1 MHRHSA
7 WTILGVDPA
16 TQRAAEELA
25 AHEGMSVG
33 GLLQVLLA
41 EHASSRGVQH
51 DSSALRQRLVP
62 LFQDI
67 VDAIGTAARV
77 LAEGQPATSSRSV
90 SSRSVSSRSVE
101 SPGEEGESD
110 APSFQEIQDWLRRV
124 DAQKANSR
132 PESKVAEFGRALLRS
147 AG

>member
-25 AHEGMSVG
+25 TQEGISVG
-33 GLLQVLLA
+33 ELLQLLLA
-41 EHASSRGVQH
+41 EHAASGSLRQ

-62 LFQDI
+62 LFQEI

-77 LAEGQPATSSRSV
+77 LADAQAPT
-90 SSRSVSSRSVE
+90 
-101 SPGEEGESD
+101 SPGRAGPPPQERESE
-110 APSFQEIQDWLRRV
+110 APTFEEIQDWLRRV
-124 DAQKANSR
+124 DAQKMNSSAD
-132 PESKVAEFGRALLRS
+132 SKVAEFGRTLLRR

>member
-25 AHEGMSVG
+25 AHEGLSVG

-41 EHASSRGVQH
+41 EHASARRLRH
-51 DSSALRQRLVP
+51 DSSAVRQRLVP

-77 LAEGQPATSSRSV
+77 LAEGQAPTFAGSAEPLREEP
-90 SSRSVSSRSVE
+90 E
-101 SPGEEGESD
+101 SE

-124 DAQKANSR
+124 DAKKADSR
-132 PESKVAEFGRALLRS
+132 SESKVAEFGRALLRR

>member
-1 MHRHSA
+1 
-7 WTILGVDPA
+7 VED
-16 TQRAAEELA
+16 LA
-25 AHEGMSVG
+25 AHEGTSVG

-41 EHASSRGVQH
+41 EHASSKCSARDG
-51 DSSALRQRLVP
+51 SALRQRMVP

-77 LAEGQPATSSRSV
+77 LAESPPAASASSV
-90 SSRSVSSRSVE
+90 GPPAE
-101 SPGEEGESD
+101 KEEAE

-124 DAQKANSR
+124 DANKSNPKS
-132 PESKVAEFGRALLRS
+132 ESKVAEFGRTLMRR

>member
-7 WTILGVDPA
+7 WTVLGVDPA

-77 LAEGQPATSSRSV
+77 LAEGQPAASSRSA
-90 SSRSVSSRSVE
+90 SSRLVE

>member
-1 MHRHSA
+1 
-7 WTILGVDPA
+7 
-16 TQRAAEELA
+16 
-25 AHEGMSVG
+25 MSVG
-33 GLLQVLLA
+33 GLLQLLLA
-41 EHASSRGVQH
+41 EHASSLCLRQ

-77 LAEGQPATSSRSV
+77 LAEDQAPTSSGSA
-90 SSRSVSSRSVE
+90 E
-101 SPGEEGESD
+101 PLGEEQESD

-124 DAQKANSR
+124 DAKKADSTR
-132 PESKVAEFGRALLRS
+132 ESKVAEFGRALRRR

>member
-25 AHEGMSVG
+25 AQGGMSVG
-33 GLLQVLLA
+33 GLLQLLLA
-41 EHASSRGVQH
+41 EHASSRCLRQ
-51 DSSALRQRLVP
+51 DSSALRQQLVP

-67 VDAIGTAARV
+67 VDAIGTAAKV
-77 LAEGQPATSSRSV
+77 LAESQVPTSASA
-90 SSRSVSSRSVE
+90 E
-101 SPGEEGESD
+101 PLGEERESD
-110 APSFQEIQDWLRRV
+110 APSFEEIQDWLRRV
-124 DAQKANSR
+124 DAKKADPRS
-132 PESKVAEFGRALLRS
+132 ESKVAEFGRALLRR

>member
-25 AHEGMSVG
+25 AQEGISVG
-33 GLLQVLLA
+33 GLLQLLLA
-41 EHASSRGVQH
+41 EHAASRGLRQ

-62 LFQDI
+62 LFQEI

-77 LAEGQPATSSRSV
+77 LADGQAPTSPRSAV
-90 SSRSVSSRSVE
+90 PR
-101 SPGEEGESD
+101 PEEEESD

-124 DAQKANSR
+124 DGQKINSK
-132 PESKVAEFGRALLRS
+132 PDSKVAEFGRTLLRR

>member
-25 AHEGMSVG
+25 ADEGMSVG

-41 EHASSRGVQH
+41 EHASSRCLRH
-51 DSSALRQRLVP
+51 DSSALGQRLVP

-77 LAEGQPATSSRSV
+77 LAEGQPAASSRSV
-90 SSRSVSSRSVE
+90 SSRS
-101 SPGEEGESD
+101 GEPPREQRERD
-110 APSFQEIQDWLRRV
+110 APTFQEIQDWLRRV
-124 DAQKANSR
+124 DANKADSR
-132 PESKVAEFGRALLRS
+132 SEPKVAESGRALLRR

>member
-16 TQRAAEELA
+16 TQCAAEELA

-41 EHASSRGVQH
+41 EHASSKRVRH
-51 DSSALRQRLVP
+51 DSSALGQRLVP

-77 LAEGQPATSSRSV
+77 LAEGQPATS
-90 SSRSVSSRSVE
+90 
-101 SPGEEGESD
+101 PGSAEPLREERESD
-110 APSFQEIQDWLRRV
+110 APSFEEIQDWLRRV
-124 DAQKANSR
+124 DAKKAESVL
-132 PESKVAEFGRALLRS
+132 ESKVPEFGRALLRR

>member
-1 MHRHSA
+1 
-7 WTILGVDPA
+7 
-16 TQRAAEELA
+16 
-25 AHEGMSVG
+25 MSVG
-33 GLLQVLLA
+33 GLLHVLLA
-41 EHASSRGVQH
+41 EHASSRGVRH

-77 LAEGQPATSSRSV
+77 LAEGQPAA

>member
-25 AHEGMSVG
+25 AQEGISVG
-33 GLLQVLLA
+33 ALMQLLLA
-41 EHASSRGVQH
+41 EHAASRGLRQ

-62 LFQDI
+62 LFQEI

-77 LAEGQPATSSRSV
+77 LADGQTPTPPRSAV
-90 SSRSVSSRSVE
+90 PVA
-101 SPGEEGESD
+101 EERESD
-110 APSFQEIQDWLRRV
+110 APSFEEIQDWLRRV
-124 DAQKANSR
+124 DAQKLNAK
-132 PESKVAEFGRALLRS
+132 PDSKVAEFGRTLLRR

>member
-25 AHEGMSVG
+25 ALEGMSVG

-41 EHASSRGVQH
+41 EHLSSRRLRH
-51 DSSALRQRLVP
+51 DNSALRQRLVP

-77 LAEGQPATSSRSV
+77 LAEGQPAASVARVASPSSA
-90 SSRSVSSRSVE
+90 E
-101 SPGEEGESD
+101 ALDEEQGSD
-110 APSFQEIQDWLRRV
+110 APTFEEIQDWLRRV
-124 DAQKANSR
+124 DTKKADSR
-132 PESKVAEFGRALLRS
+132 SESKVAEFGRALLRR

>member
-25 AHEGMSVG
+25 AREGLSVG

-41 EHASSRGVQH
+41 EYACSKRLGQ

-62 LFQDI
+62 LFQEI

-77 LAEGQPATSSRSV
+77 LAEGQPTPPASAASAPSA
-90 SSRSVSSRSVE
+90 E
-101 SPGEEGESD
+101 PLDEERESD

-124 DAQKANSR
+124 DAKKAELK
-132 PESKVAEFGRALLRS
+132 PESKVAEFGRALLRR

>member
-41 EHASSRGVQH
+41 EYASSKCSRN
-51 DSSALRQRLVP
+51 DASALRQQLVP
-62 LFQDI
+62 LFQEI
-67 VDAIGTAARV
+67 VDAIGTAAGV
-77 LAEGQPATSSRSV
+77 LAQHRPVTPPRSA
-90 SSRSVSSRSVE
+90 E
-101 SPGEEGESD
+101 PLAEERAREMPS
-110 APSFQEIQDWLRRV
+110 AEEIETPSFQEIQDWLRRV
-124 DAQKANSR
+124 DGNKTSPQA
-132 PESKVAEFGRALLRS
+132 ESKI
-147 AG
+147 

>member
-41 EHASSRGVQH
+41 EHASSRRLRY
-51 DSSALRQRLVP
+51 DSSAVRQRLVP

-67 VDAIGTAARV
+67 VDAIGTAAKV
-77 LAEGQPATSSRSV
+77 LAEGQAPT
-90 SSRSVSSRSVE
+90 
-101 SPGEEGESD
+101 SPGSAEPLREERESD

-124 DAQKANSR
+124 DAKKADTR
-132 PESKVAEFGRALLRS
+132 AESKVAEFGRALLRR

>member
-7 WTILGVDPA
+7 WTVLGVDPA

-25 AHEGMSVG
+25 AQAGMSVG
-33 GLLQVLLA
+33 RLLQLLLA
-41 EHASSRGVQH
+41 EHASSQCLRQE
-51 DSSALRQRLVP
+51 SSALRQRLVP

-67 VDAIGTAARV
+67 VDAIGTAAKV
-77 LAEGQPATSSRSV
+77 LAEGQAPT
-90 SSRSVSSRSVE
+90 
-101 SPGEEGESD
+101 SPGSAEPLREERESD

-124 DAQKANSR
+124 DAKKADTR
-132 PESKVAEFGRALLRS
+132 AESKVAEFGRALLRR

>member
-41 EHASSRGVQH
+41 EYASSKSSRN
-51 DSSALRQRLVP
+51 DCSALRQQLVP
-62 LFQDI
+62 LFQEI
-67 VDAIGTAARV
+67 VDAIGTAAGV
-77 LAEGQPATSSRSV
+77 LAQRRPATPSRPSAEP
-90 SSRSVSSRSVE
+90 SHE
-101 SPGEEGESD
+101 EPAGET
-110 APSFQEIQDWLRRV
+110 PSFEEIQDWLRRV
-124 DAQKANSR
+124 DGKKTNPQA
-132 PESKVAEFGRALLRS
+132 ESKIAELGRTLLRR

>member
-1 MHRHSA
+1 
-7 WTILGVDPA
+7 
-16 TQRAAEELA
+16 
-25 AHEGMSVG
+25 MSVG

-41 EHASSRGVQH
+41 EHASSRRLRH
-51 DSSALRQRLVP
+51 DSSAVRQRLVP

-77 LAEGQPATSSRSV
+77 LSEVQAPN
-90 SSRSVSSRSVE
+90 
-101 SPGEEGESD
+101 SPGLAEPLREEPESD

-124 DAQKANSR
+124 DAKKADSK
-132 PESKVAEFGRALLRS
+132 PESKAAEFGRALLRR

>member
-25 AHEGMSVG
+25 AQGGMSVG
-33 GLLQVLLA
+33 GLLQLLLA
-41 EHASSRGVQH
+41 EHASSRCLRQ
-51 DSSALRQRLVP
+51 DSSALRQQLVP

-67 VDAIGTAARV
+67 VDAIGKAAKV
-77 LAEGQPATSSRSV
+77 LAESQVPTSSASAEPLR
-90 SSRSVSSRSVE
+90 
-101 SPGEEGESD
+101 EERESD

-124 DAQKANSR
+124 DAKKEDPRSESR
-132 PESKVAEFGRALLRS
+132 VAEFGRALLRR

>member
-25 AHEGMSVG
+25 AREGLSVG

-41 EHASSRGVQH
+41 EYACSKRLGA

-62 LFQDI
+62 LFQEI

-77 LAEGQPATSSRSV
+77 LAEDQPTPSASAA
-90 SSRSVSSRSVE
+90 
-101 SPGEEGESD
+101 SPPSAEPVDEGRERD

-124 DAQKANSR
+124 DAKKAEPK
-132 PESKVAEFGRALLRS
+132 PESKVAEFGRALLRR

>member
-1 MHRHSA
+1 
-7 WTILGVDPA
+7 
-16 TQRAAEELA
+16 
-25 AHEGMSVG
+25 MSVG

-41 EHASSRGVQH
+41 EHASSRYLHH

-77 LAEGQPATSSRSV
+77 LGEGQAVAS
-90 SSRSVSSRSVE
+90 
-101 SPGEEGESD
+101 SPGSAEPLKEEQEGD
-110 APSFQEIQDWLRRV
+110 APTFQEIQDWLRRV
-124 DAQKANSR
+124 DAKKAN
-132 PESKVAEFGRALLRS
+132 PKAESKVAEFSRTLLRR

>member
-16 TQRAAEELA
+16 TQCAAEELA

-41 EHASSRGVQH
+41 EHASSRCVRH
-51 DSSALRQRLVP
+51 DSSALGQRLVP

-67 VDAIGTAARV
+67 VAAIGTAARV
-77 LAEGQPATSSRSV
+77 LAEEQPAASTRSA
-90 SSRSVSSRSVE
+90 E
-101 SPGEEGESD
+101 PLGEKQEGD
-110 APSFQEIQDWLRRV
+110 APSFQELQDWLRRV
-124 DAQKANSR
+124 EAKKTTPQA
-132 PESKVAEFGRALLRS
+132 ESKAAEFGRTFLRR

>member
-1 MHRHSA
+1 
-7 WTILGVDPA
+7 
-16 TQRAAEELA
+16 
-25 AHEGMSVG
+25 MSVG
-33 GLLQVLLA
+33 GLLQALLA
-41 EHASSRGVQH
+41 ERASSRCSPN

-77 LAEGQPATSSRSV
+77 LAEDRPAASSASAEPLHEQP
-90 SSRSVSSRSVE
+90 E
-101 SPGEEGESD
+101 SG

-124 DAQKANSR
+124 DAKKTNSKR
-132 PESKVAEFGRALLRS
+132 ESKVAELGRTFLRR

>member
-25 AHEGMSVG
+25 AREGMSVG

-41 EHASSRGVQH
+41 EHASSQCLRH
-51 DSSALRQRLVP
+51 DSSVLHQRLVP

-77 LAEGQPATSSRSV
+77 LAEDQPAASSRSV
-90 SSRSVSSRSVE
+90 P
-101 SPGEEGESD
+101 SPSAEPRREEGESD
-110 APSFQEIQDWLRRV
+110 APSFQEIQEWLSRV
-124 DAQKANSR
+124 DANKAASR
-132 PESKVAEFGRALLRS
+132 PETKVAEFGRAPLRR
-147 AG
+147 AV

>member
-77 LAEGQPATSSRSV
+77 LAEGQPAA

-101 SPGEEGESD
+101 SPGEGGESD

>member
-33 GLLQVLLA
+33 DLLQVLLA
-41 EHASSRGVQH
+41 EHASSRRLRQ
-51 DSSALRQRLVP
+51 DSSAVRQRLVP

-77 LAEGQPATSSRSV
+77 LAESQPAAPSRPA
-90 SSRSVSSRSVE
+90 E
-101 SPGEEGESD
+101 PPDEEREGG
-110 APSFQEIQDWLRRV
+110 APSFEEIQDWLRRM
-124 DAQKANSR
+124 DAKQTTSKA
-132 PESKVAEFGRALLRS
+132 ESKVAELGRTLLRR